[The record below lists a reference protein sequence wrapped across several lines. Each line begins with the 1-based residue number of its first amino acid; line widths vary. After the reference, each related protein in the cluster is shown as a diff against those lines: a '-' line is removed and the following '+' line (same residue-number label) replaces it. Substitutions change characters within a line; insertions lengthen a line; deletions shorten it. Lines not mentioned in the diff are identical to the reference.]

1 MSSLPAPRPD
11 RKPLEPVAAVGH
23 LVTGRG
29 QRLPELI
36 EGNAILEIETEG
48 QMESYW
54 CGLILDP
61 TDGHISGVKLQKF
74 ATGEKYNL
82 PVTLDDCNCPEATN
96 WPERPLGCR
105 HQVALRQAL
114 LAVANG
120 LKTAPLGR
128 PYDRVD
134 RDDTTPPPTCG

>member
-11 RKPLEPVAAVGH
+11 RKPLEPVAAVGRLLAGH
-23 LVTGRG
+23 G

-48 QMESYW
+48 RLESYW

-61 TDGHISGVKLQKF
+61 ADGHISGVKLQKF

-82 PVTLDDCNCPEATN
+82 PATLDDCDCPDGTYR
-96 WPERPLGCR
+96 PERPLGCR

-114 LAVANG
+114 LAVANAI
-120 LKTAPLGR
+120 KTAPLGR
-128 PYDRVD
+128 P
-134 RDDTTPPPTCG
+134 